1 MSTSSD
7 ESSLLQVGSLQH
19 SETQR
24 QAALRALWNGQDLPE
39 EVMSNFMQDLPTSL
53 TLTDSNQTSSSVG
66 YVLLGSFDSGTNLF
80 EVTAGLNFPS
90 VSILKPVWKHST
102 LGAEAIAQAIKERS
116 TTKPKDIVLVIL
128 VRSPI
133 AQIVSWKKESYNL
146 RGCGDRTYS
155 SMDKPCIG
163 YTDMISEGGCLQY
176 SRHCNPHEFTSTM
189 DAYNTYLAQYQD
201 LKKHD
206 TFKKVLM
213 LGYEDLVLDAD
224 KVMKE
229 FGEACDTRIPKE
241 IQLQEDPAKDHGDP
255 CGRSEAEAK
264 IKSRSWLEE
273 LQQSEVKLFCK
284 DLKRSLIEDRFE
296 GSYRK
301 REQQVPY
308 TKDCD

>member
-1 MSTSSD
+1 MST
-7 ESSLLQVGSLQH
+7 SSLLQVGSLQT
-19 SETQR
+19 SETKR
-24 QAALRALWNGQDLPE
+24 QAALRALWNGDDLPE
-39 EVMSNFMQDLPTSL
+39 EVMSNFRHALPTSL
-53 TLTDSNQTSSSVG
+53 IDSKQTSSSVG

-80 EVTAGLNFPS
+80 EVTAGLNFPG

-116 TTKPKDIVLVIL
+116 TTKPKDTVLVIL

-133 AQIVSWKKESYNL
+133 AQIVSWKNASYNL
-146 RGCGDRTYS
+146 KECADRAYS

-163 YTDMISEGGCLQY
+163 YTNMISDDVDPY
-176 SRHCNPHEFTSTM
+176 NPHTFTSTM

-201 LKKHD
+201 LKKLD
-206 TFKKVLM
+206 TFKRVLM
-213 LGYEDLVLDAD
+213 IGYEDLVLDPD

-241 IQLQEDPAKDHGDP
+241 IQLQEDPAKDHGDA
-255 CGRSEAEAK
+255 CGRSAAEAK
-264 IKSRSWLEE
+264 IKSHSWLEE
-273 LQQSEVKLFCK
+273 LQQSDVKLLCN
-284 DLKRSLIEDRFE
+284 DLKQSLIEDIFE

-301 REQQVPY
+301 QEEQVPY